1 MRASASK
8 PNASD
13 CRIAINQA
21 QAMESLYQP
30 VTDPDEIGAL
40 LSGLPI
46 VIEPEKFV
54 DFVLGFPRRYL
65 QQTSAVEVVKHFL
78 LTEKIGPSGVI
89 SSLTKIKSEW
99 KLNVLTRDRRF
110 LFSRIAGV
118 LSYFGA
124 DIRTAEAFANRRQ
137 LVLDTFYFS
146 DVEADFENPQK
157 RQQFQ
162 ALLEEVIH
170 GGKDIR
176 ALLNE
181 ARPDFAQWRIEE
193 LGMEFDNAL
202 HPDATRL
209 RLSCKDHFGLL
220 YLLSDFL
227 SCEGFDIEMADV
239 YTENGLA
246 RDDFFLTREGRK
258 LTDEQQ
264 EDLVR
269 RFRALANRAVTHAAH
284 R

>member
-1 MRASASK
+1 
-8 PNASD
+8 
-13 CRIAINQA
+13 
-21 QAMESLYQP
+21 MESLYQP
-30 VTDPDEIGAL
+30 VTDPDEIESL
-40 LSGLPI
+40 LSDLPL
-46 VIEPEKFV
+46 VIEREKFV

-65 QQTSAVEVVKHFL
+65 QQTSAVELVKHFL

-89 SSLTKIKSEW
+89 SSLTKIRSGW
-99 KLNVLTRDRRF
+99 KLNVLTRDQRF

-118 LSYFGA
+118 LSYFGV

-146 DVEADFENPQK
+146 DSETDFEDAQK
-157 RQQFQ
+157 RQRLQ

-170 GGKDIR
+170 GGTDIR

-181 ARPDFAQWRIEE
+181 TRPDFAKLRIEE

-209 RLSCKDHFGLL
+209 RLSCKDRFGLL

-227 SCEGFDIEMADV
+227 SREGLDIEMADA

-258 LTDEQQ
+258 LTDVEQ
-264 EDLVR
+264 EELVR
-269 RFRALANRAVTHAAH
+269 RFDKLAARTVTHAAQA
-284 R
+284 